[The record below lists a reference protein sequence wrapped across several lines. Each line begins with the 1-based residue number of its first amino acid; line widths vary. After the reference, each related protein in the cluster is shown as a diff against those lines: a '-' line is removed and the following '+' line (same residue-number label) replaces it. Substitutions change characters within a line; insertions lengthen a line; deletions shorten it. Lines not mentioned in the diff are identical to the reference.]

1 MVKNNS
7 DWDGRTLNVQVTNTT
22 ERSKEIRILL
32 SSTNASKNWDL
43 RAEIRERL
51 IDFINL
57 NYPESFVRIRIEN
70 DKV

>member
-1 MVKNNS
+1 MVKNNN

-32 SSTNASKNWDL
+32 SSSNASKNWDL
-43 RAEIRERL
+43 RAEIREKL

-57 NYPESFVRIRIEN
+57 NYPESFVRLRIEN
-70 DKV
+70 DKS